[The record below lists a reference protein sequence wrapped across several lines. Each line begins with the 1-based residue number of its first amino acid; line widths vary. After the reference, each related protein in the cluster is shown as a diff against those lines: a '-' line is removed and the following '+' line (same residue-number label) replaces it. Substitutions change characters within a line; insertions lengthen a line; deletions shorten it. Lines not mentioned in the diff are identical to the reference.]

1 MRRRHAVIAAVLSA
15 TAPLATGCGFSLH
28 QLPSTGGVS
37 GATYR
42 LTAHFDDV
50 ADLNV
55 GAKVKLQGVVI
66 GQVEAIT
73 TKNYDA
79 AVAIDVS
86 RKFAL
91 PADSTFEIRFTTP
104 LGEDYI
110 AVTAPRT
117 AAGPRLGDGDTVSA
131 KHTTEAPTI
140 EDTFA
145 ALSLLLN
152 GGGLDKLQVIVR
164 ELSTGLHGHVGAAR
178 DTLVQL
184 RKVVGDL
191 DTHKGDIDHLLT
203 GMDQLAAQ
211 LDQRSGL
218 ITTALEQ
225 FPQTID
231 LLAQDTGRIRSL
243 LGKVGQ
249 LGDTVKGLLDRGQ
262 RALLDDLD
270 GLRPTLDA
278 LAASRDSLIPTF
290 NSLVKFGNLFD
301 RATPGDYL
309 NLYITVQVPL
319 AMPPQHPKRPAA
331 TVTAAAASPS
341 DAIARLLTGGLR

>member
-1 MRRRHAVIAAVLSA
+1 MRRRLAVTIAVLA
-15 TAPLATGCGFSLH
+15 TTAPLVAGCGFSLN

-37 GATYR
+37 GSTYR

-50 ADLNV
+50 GDLTV

-73 TKNYDA
+73 TRNYDA

-91 PADSTFEIRFTTP
+91 PAASRFEIRFTTP

-110 AVTAPRT
+110 SVTAPKDT
-117 AAGPRLGDGDTVSA
+117 GGPTLGNGDTVSA
-131 KHTTEAPTI
+131 QHTAEAPTI

-164 ELSTGLHGHVGAAR
+164 ELGTGLHGHVGAAR
-178 DTLVQL
+178 DTLLQL

-191 DTHKGDIDHLLT
+191 DAHKGDIDHLLT
-203 GMDQLAAQ
+203 GMQQLSAQ

-218 ITTALEQ
+218 ISTALEQ

-231 LLAQDTGRIRSL
+231 LLARDTAAMRSL
-243 LGKVGQ
+243 LEKVGE
-249 LGDTVKGLLDRGQ
+249 LGDTVRGLLDRGQ
-262 RALLDDLD
+262 QALLDDLD

-278 LAASRDSLIPTF
+278 LAASRNSLIPTF
-290 NSLVKFGNLFD
+290 NSLVKFGDLFD

-309 NLYITVQVPL
+309 NLFITVQVPF
-319 AMPPQHPKRPAA
+319 AMPPQHPKQPGA
-331 TVTAAAASPS
+331 TVASPATSPS
-341 DAIARLLTGGLR
+341 DAIASLLTGGLR

>member
-1 MRRRHAVIAAVLSA
+1 MRRRHAALAAVLLA
-15 TAPLATGCGFSLH
+15 TAPLAAGCGFSLN

-37 GATYR
+37 GPTYR

-50 ADLNV
+50 SDLTV

-104 LGEDYI
+104 LGEDYV
-110 AVTAPRT
+110 AVTALKDSS
-117 AAGPRLGDGDTVSA
+117 GPPLGDGDSVSA
-131 KHTTEAPTI
+131 QHTTEAPTI

-164 ELSTGLHGHVGAAR
+164 ELSTALDGHVGAAR
-178 DTLVQL
+178 DTLTRLQQVI
-184 RKVVGDL
+184 GDL
-191 DTHKGDIDHLLT
+191 DAHKGDIDHLLT
-203 GMDQLAAQ
+203 AMDRLSAQ
-211 LDQRSGL
+211 LDQHSGL

-231 LLAQDTGRIRSL
+231 LLAQDTGRIRTL
-243 LGKVGQ
+243 LGKVGE
-249 LGDTVKGLLDRGQ
+249 LGGTVKGLLARGQ
-262 RALLDDLD
+262 QALLSDID

-290 NSLVKFGNLFD
+290 NSLIKFGNLFD

-309 NLYITVQVPL
+309 NLFITVQVPF
-319 AMPPQHPKRPAA
+319 AMPPQHPKQPGA
-331 TVTAAAASPS
+331 TVAAPATSPS
-341 DAIARLLTGGLR
+341 DAIASLLTGGLR

>member
-1 MRRRHAVIAAVLSA
+1 MRRRLAVTVAALAA
-15 TAPLATGCGFSLH
+15 TAPLVAGCGFSLN

-37 GATYR
+37 GSTYR
-42 LTAHFDDV
+42 LTAHFADV
-50 ADLNV
+50 GDLTV

-91 PADSTFEIRFTTP
+91 PAASNFEIRFTTP

-110 AVTAPRT
+110 SVTAPKET
-117 AAGPRLGDGDTVSA
+117 GGPTLGNGDTVSA
-131 KHTTEAPTI
+131 RHTAEAPTI

-178 DTLVQL
+178 DTLLQL

-191 DTHKGDIDHLLT
+191 DAHKGDIDHLLA
-203 GMDQLAAQ
+203 GMQQLSAQ

-218 ITTALEQ
+218 ISTALEQ

-231 LLAQDTGRIRSL
+231 LLAQDTGQIRTL
-243 LGKVGQ
+243 LGKVGE

-262 RALLDDLD
+262 QSLLDDLD

-278 LAASRDSLIPTF
+278 LAASRNSLIPTF
-290 NSLVKFGNLFD
+290 NSLVKFGDLFD

-309 NLYITVQVPL
+309 NLFITVQVPF
-319 AMPPQHPKRPAA
+319 AMPPQHPKQPGPTVASPA
-331 TVTAAAASPS
+331 TSPS
-341 DAIARLLTGGLR
+341 DAIASLLTGGLR

>member
-1 MRRRHAVIAAVLSA
+1 MRRAPAALVAALVA
-15 TAPLATGCGFSLH
+15 TAPLAAGCGFSLN

-42 LTAHFDDV
+42 LTAHFSDV
-50 ADLNV
+50 GDLTV

-66 GQVEAIT
+66 GQVDAIT

-86 RKFAL
+86 RRFAL

-110 AVTAPRT
+110 AVTAANGGSGPKLGGGATVGTRHT
-117 AAGPRLGDGDTVSA
+117 A
-131 KHTTEAPTI
+131 EAPTI

-152 GGGLDKLQVIVR
+152 GGGLGKLQVIVR

-184 RKVVGDL
+184 RKVIGDL
-191 DTHKGDIDHLLT
+191 DIHKGDIDHLLT
-203 GMDQLAAQ
+203 GMQQLSAQ

-231 LLAQDTGRIRSL
+231 LLAQDTGQIRTL

-262 RALLDDLD
+262 QALLDDLD

-290 NSLVKFGNLFD
+290 NSLVRFGDLFD

-309 NLYITVQVPL
+309 NLFINVQVPF
-319 AMPPQHPKRPAA
+319 AMPPQHPKQPAA
-331 TVTAAAASPS
+331 TIASPAASPS
-341 DAIARLLTGGLR
+341 DAIASLLTGGLR

>member
-1 MRRRHAVIAAVLSA
+1 MRCRHAVLAAALVA
-15 TAPLATGCGFSLH
+15 VAPLAAACSFSLQ

-50 ADLNV
+50 SDLTV

-110 AVTAPRT
+110 AVTAPEHASGT
-117 AAGPRLGDGDTVSA
+117 RLGDGDTVSVQ
-131 KHTTEAPTI
+131 HTTEAPTI

-178 DTLVQL
+178 DALVQL
-184 RKVVGDL
+184 GKVVGDL
-191 DTHKGDIDHLLT
+191 DAHKGDIDHLLT
-203 GMDQLAAQ
+203 GMDRLSAQ

-231 LLAQDTGRIRSL
+231 LLAQDTGRIRTL
-243 LGKVGQ
+243 LGKVGE
-249 LGDTVKGLLDRGQ
+249 LGDTVKGLLARGQ
-262 RALLDDLD
+262 QALLDDLD

-278 LAASRDSLIPTF
+278 LAASRDSLIPAF

-309 NLYITVQVPL
+309 NLFITVQVPF
-319 AMPPQHPKRPAA
+319 AMPPQHPKQPPA
-331 TVTAAAASPS
+331 TVASPAASPS
-341 DAIARLLTGGLR
+341 DAIASLLTGGLR

>member
-1 MRRRHAVIAAVLSA
+1 MSGRLAILAAALVA
-15 TAPLATGCGFSLH
+15 TAPLAAGCGFSLSR
-28 QLPSTGGVS
+28 LPSTGGVS
-37 GATYR
+37 GGTYR
-42 LTAHFDDV
+42 ITAHFDDV
-50 ADLNV
+50 GDLTV

-66 GQVEAIT
+66 GQVDSIA

-86 RKFAL
+86 RTFAL

-110 AVTAPRT
+110 SVTAPKD
-117 AAGPRLGDGDTVSA
+117 AVGPRLGDGDTVSA
-131 KHTTEAPTI
+131 RHTTQAPTI

-178 DTLVQL
+178 DTLQQL
-184 RKVVGDL
+184 HKVVGDL
-191 DTHKGDIDHLLT
+191 DAHKGDIDHLLT
-203 GMDQLAAQ
+203 GMRQLSAQ

-218 ITTALEQ
+218 LTSALEQ
-225 FPQTID
+225 FPATID
-231 LLAQDTGRIRSL
+231 LLAQDTGRIRTL
-243 LGKVGQ
+243 LGKVGE

-262 RALLDDLD
+262 QALLDDLD
-270 GLRPTLDA
+270 GLRPTLDV

-290 NSLVKFGNLFD
+290 NSLVKFGKLFD

-309 NLYITVQVPL
+309 NLFITVQVPF
-319 AMPPQHPKRPAA
+319 AIPPQHPKQPGA
-331 TVTAAAASPS
+331 TVASPAASPS
-341 DAIARLLTGGLR
+341 DAIASLLTGGLR